1 MDQQILPYPDLQEL
15 HDTSAVE
22 GRLLLSLST
31 LMLLLDP
38 TLQFHTQKKK
48 KKVCACYVSYAL
60 VLSVLTLQFHTPL
73 KKKKIGFACCIRY
86 AHLTYCVMSVRKN

>member
-15 HDTSAVE
+15 RDTSAVE

-38 TLQFHTQKKK
+38 TLQFHTHK
-48 KKVCACYVSYAL
+48 
-60 VLSVLTLQFHTPL
+60 
-73 KKKKIGFACCIRY
+73 R
-86 AHLTYCVMSVRKN
+86 